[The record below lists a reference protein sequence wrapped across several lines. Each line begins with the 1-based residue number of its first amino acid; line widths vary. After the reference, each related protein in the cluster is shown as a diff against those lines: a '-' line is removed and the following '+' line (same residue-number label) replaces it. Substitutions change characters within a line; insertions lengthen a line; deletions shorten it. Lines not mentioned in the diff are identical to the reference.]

1 MVWPNTGSV
10 LMLQS
15 ELIDCYSNHR
25 HLRAGQFGPAMGPA
39 SGCSLFNTDY
49 FSCLGNS
56 LSCEDDLLESKVTA
70 GLGRLTVRHSAL
82 NGKEELGRLFIVTDM
97 VV

>member
-1 MVWPNTGSV
+1 MIWPNTASV

-15 ELIDCYSNHR
+15 GLIDCYFNHR
-25 HLRAGQFGPAMGPA
+25 HLRAGQFGPAMGPT
-39 SGCSLFNTDY
+39 SGCSLFNTDC
-49 FSCLGNS
+49 FSYLGNS
-56 LSCEDDLLESKVTA
+56 LSCKDDLLESKVTA